1 MRLGYLLLTVF
12 IASCAGARVRSE
24 TPTKREVGPVSQAE
38 APAPRSVT
46 EPKVDDLYLAVPNV
60 LDELNRARAEH
71 GIAPV
76 RLDRALCALAQHG
89 TAVFFQYGGRGAGA
103 EQRTANVLA
112 SELDRFRHVYRRVKT
127 AVLDADALSNVTTS
141 TLQPAMDAEMA
152 YVGIAVEEQRSEK
165 AIVLIFAQ

>member
-1 MRLGYLLLTVF
+1 MRLGSLLLAVF
-12 IASCAGARVRSE
+12 IASCAAARVRSE
-24 TPTKREVGPVSQAE
+24 TPVKRWVAPVSQAE
-38 APAPRSVT
+38 PPASAAT
-46 EPKVDDLYLAVPNV
+46 AANVDDLYLAVPNV
-60 LDELNRARAEH
+60 LDALNRARAER

-76 RLDRALCALAQHG
+76 RLDRALCALAQQG
-89 TAVFFQYGGRGAGA
+89 TAVFFQYGGRGASA

-112 SELDRFRHVYRRVKT
+112 SELDRFRHVYRHVKT
-127 AVLDADALSNVTTS
+127 AVLDADVLSKVTTS